1 MRRGRH
7 SACVV
12 ADLPAAPGVTLTC
25 HVPMLRPRLILTALL
40 LASAASLGAQTKE
53 GGKSPGGPKAGG
65 KGARNLPVS
74 VATATVAPGDIE
86 IRISALGAVKAL
98 NTVTVR
104 PRVGGQLMKLYFTEG
119 QAVRAGD
126 PLADIDPRPFEVA
139 LTQTEGQLARDR
151 AALANAKLDLRR
163 YQDAAEAVTRQ
174 QLDSAAALVAQ
185 LEGTVKADEGAVAN
199 ARLQLE
205 YSKVTAPIAG
215 VVGLRQVD
223 VGNVVSAA
231 DPTGLVVITQLQPL
245 SVVFGVPEADIPALQ
260 YALAQG
266 AQLKAEAFD
275 RDGRMVLAVGDLS
288 ALDNQI
294 DASTGTLRLRALF
307 ANADRRLFPNQFVN
321 VRLTVENK
329 KGVLLAPTAAVQISD
344 KDRFVFVLNP
354 DDTVT
359 RRTVRTGVVDGL
371 NTEILE
377 GLKAGEVIAA
387 DGLDRLQT
395 GTKAVVAGRRK
406 PAAAPAD
413 APAAK

>member
-1 MRRGRH
+1 MI
-7 SACVV
+7 
-12 ADLPAAPGVTLTC
+12 
-25 HVPMLRPRLILTALL
+25 RPRLISTALL
-40 LASAASLGAQTKE
+40 LALAASVGAQTKE
-53 GGKSPGGPKAGG
+53 GGKSPGGSKAGG

-74 VATATVAPGDIE
+74 VATATIAPGDIE

-104 PRVGGQLMKLYFTEG
+104 PRVSGQLMKLYFTEG
-119 QAVRAGD
+119 QAVKAGD
-126 PLADIDPRPFEVA
+126 PLADIDPRPFDVA
-139 LTQTEGQLARDR
+139 LTQAEGQLARDR
-151 AALANAKLDLRR
+151 AALANAKLDLKR
-163 YQDAAEAVTRQ
+163 YQDAAEAITRQ
-174 QLDSAAALVAQ
+174 QLDSAGAQVAQ
-185 LEGTVKADEGAVAN
+185 LEGTVKVDEGTVAN

-205 YSKVTAPIAG
+205 YAKVTAPISG
-215 VVGLRQVD
+215 VVGLRTVD
-223 VGNVVSAA
+223 VGNVVSSS
-231 DPTGLVVITQLQPL
+231 DTTGLVVITQLQPL
-245 SVVFGVPEADIPALQ
+245 SVVFGVPESDIPALQ
-260 YALAQG
+260 YAIGQG

-321 VRLTVENK
+321 IRLTVENK

-344 KDRFVFVLNP
+344 KDRFVFILNP

-371 NTEILE
+371 NTEIIE

-395 GTKAVVAGRRK
+395 GTKVIVAGRRK
-406 PAAAPAD
+406 SAGAPAE

>member
-1 MRRGRH
+1 M
-7 SACVV
+7 
-12 ADLPAAPGVTLTC
+12 
-25 HVPMLRPRLILTALL
+25 LL

-53 GGKSPGGPKAGG
+53 GGKAPGGPKAGG

-104 PRVGGQLMKLYFTEG
+104 PRVGGQLMKLHFTEG
-119 QAVRAGD
+119 QTVKAGD

-139 LTQTEGQLARDR
+139 LAQAEGQLARDR
-151 AALANAKLDLRR
+151 ASLANAKLDLRR
-163 YQDAAEAVTRQ
+163 YQDAAEAVARQ
-174 QLDSAAALVAQ
+174 QLDAAGALVAQ

-205 YSKVTAPIAG
+205 FSKVTAPIAG
-215 VVGLRQVD
+215 VVGLRLVD
-223 VGNVVSAA
+223 EGNVVSAA

-260 YALAQG
+260 YALGQG

-344 KDRFVFVLNP
+344 KDRFVFILNP

-395 GTKAVVAGRRK
+395 GTKVVVAGRRK
-406 PAAAPAD
+406 PGAAPAD